1 MPDIFLYAGEANP
14 TDIKLTDP
22 TVVRSSGGAITGTAS
37 FVESGEV
44 IQATGSLTIV
54 GTASLTES
62 GEKISATATETFVS
76 TSAFKE
82 ASDNLSATG
91 NELFTSTIA
100 LKESSDN
107 VSAVGEQ
114 TVSSEATFT
123 ESGEEINAIG
133 SETFVSTIGLTESGE
148 KINATASE
156 DYLSTALL
164 KEASD
169 NLSATVTV
177 SGVTPVDITAT
188 ASMVEGSEFI
198 GANCELQSLNVIGG
212 SFQGRLP
219 SIYADKVVGYIP
231 TSEEIAKKLLD
242 DLLKQAKEEYA
253 ILEDEELALVLALA
267 LV

>member
-22 TVVRSSGGAITGTAS
+22 TVVRSSGSITGTATFAQTS
-37 FVESGEV
+37 DS

-62 GEKISATATETFVS
+62 GETIGAI
-76 TSAFKE
+76 
-82 ASDNLSATG
+82 ASES
-91 NELFTSTIA
+91 FTSTV
-100 LKESSDN
+100 E
-107 VSAVGEQ
+107 
-114 TVSSEATFT
+114 
-123 ESGEEINAIG
+123 
-133 SETFVSTIGLTESGE
+133 FVESGE
-148 KINATASE
+148 KINADASELYLSEISFNESGEKISATASE
-156 DYLSTALL
+156 DYLSISSFVESSDKVNATA
-164 KEASD
+164 
-169 NLSATVTV
+169 TV

-198 GANCELQSLNVIGG
+198 GANCELQSLNVVSS
-212 SFQGRLP
+212 SFQGRTP

-231 TSEEIAKKLLD
+231 TSEEIAKRLLD
-242 DLLKQAKEEYA
+242 DLLKQAKKEYA